1 MKRLKSFDEL
11 NEKFK
16 FTGTCDGPLCAIIP
30 SLEKLGDL
38 VDHQDT
44 PQDLLKMQAETN
56 KILKMINDEIKATI
70 NARPHDGVD
79 WTKAP
84 LAPVFI
90 LNLVKKYP
98 QDEEKYHA
106 AWFKAVTRMADK
118 FSYGGAI
125 NIFKAYAK
133 RDEFQLMLEDHDY
146 DNDLSEEQINDMLA

>member
-1 MKRLKSFDEL
+1 MKRIKTYAEL

-16 FTGTCDGPLCAIIP
+16 FSGTCDGPLCAIIP

-44 PQDLLKMQAETN
+44 PQDLLKMQSETN
-56 KILKMINDEIKATI
+56 KILAMINAEIKATI
-70 NARPHDGVD
+70 NTNSEDGID
-79 WTKAP
+79 WENAP
-84 LAPVFI
+84 IAPVFI

-98 QDEEKYHA
+98 QHEKEYHDL
-106 AWFKAVTRMADK
+106 WYKAVKRMEEK

-133 RDEFQLMLEDHDY
+133 RPENNLMLEDHDY
-146 DNDLSEEQINDMLA
+146 GHDENIID